1 MMDEPRMQPFALW
14 SLAPAAVREHM
25 FDLTWDPADLFALP
39 LPTEGVVV
47 SSLLWHLDLPCWRD
61 GERYFAVTPADV
73 ARDRLSHARQWRRT
87 MDADLTCPIHLVDG
101 PRRETILDGL
111 HRLLKA
117 HTLGIEQ
124 LPCRRLTSEML
135 RRIAKR
141 RQYRERSKRPA
152 HTHEQRSTSARD
164 KRIRNAREKR
174 AVG

>member
-1 MMDEPRMQPFALW
+1 
-14 SLAPAAVREHM
+14 M

-124 LPCRRLTSEML
+124 LPCRRLTSEMQSAGN
-135 RRIAKR
+135 IAS
-141 RQYRERSKRPA
+141 EA
-152 HTHEQRSTSARD
+152 SARPTLTS
-164 KRIRNAREKR
+164 KGPHPREISASETRARNAQWGE
-174 AVG
+174 